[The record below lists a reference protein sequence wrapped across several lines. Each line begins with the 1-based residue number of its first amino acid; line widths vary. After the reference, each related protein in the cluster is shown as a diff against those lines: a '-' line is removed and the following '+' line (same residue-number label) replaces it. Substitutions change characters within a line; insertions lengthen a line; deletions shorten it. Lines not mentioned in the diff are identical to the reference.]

1 MSEKIEEDQTGSG
14 EIGSTTVVDGDE
26 EETHQQEEE

>member
-14 EIGSTTVVDGDE
+14 EIGSNVVDGDE
-26 EETHQQEEE
+26 EEAHQQEEE